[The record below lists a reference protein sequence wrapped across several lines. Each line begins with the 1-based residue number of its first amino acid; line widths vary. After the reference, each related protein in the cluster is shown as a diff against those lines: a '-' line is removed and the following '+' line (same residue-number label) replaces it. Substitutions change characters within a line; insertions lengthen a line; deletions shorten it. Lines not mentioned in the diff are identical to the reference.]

1 MATNPVAV
9 DNQDA
14 KWIHRDKLTQI
25 EIQEYI
31 DRGILPPAELLNRI
45 GQRGEHLRSKQARSP
60 DNNNFIDIKRQRIKS
75 PELLPDPPGD
85 EDEPFV
91 PADPRTPAEIA
102 QDPYEVG
109 GSRNMPKLRASSSKI
124 PLATASPLPIPIEHI
139 ERDTLLRRK
148 REISNDWDNEQTSPF
163 GIRSRSESIG
173 SQVLLDDEF
182 LNGSMSPQR
191 SSSRS
196 QDQPKVRVPPNSSK
210 ITNGKQ
216 RTSSGTM
223 RAVSGNARP
232 GTRNGTGDRPRTAV
246 NRPEGDPP
254 WMDQIYQPDPMLPPD
269 QQMLPTHAK
278 RLRAEQWEREGKTG
292 VIYDRELSPVQ
303 IYSKVERSSP
313 IEKNKAPNEAQP
325 LSQASNNPSWP
336 LKSTNTP
343 ELPKSPNTEHA
354 GYSTMPK
361 VQTTPII
368 GALPSPRLQSKPEQ
382 QLQLEL
388 EKEEPKRRN
397 CGCCVVM

>member
-1 MATNPVAV
+1 MTTNPLVV

-31 DRGILPPAELLNRI
+31 DRGMNPPAELLNRV
-45 GQRGEHLRSKQARSP
+45 GQRREYLRSKQARSP
-60 DNNNFIDIKRQRIKS
+60 DKNDIIDIERQRIKS
-75 PELLPDPPGD
+75 PELSPDSPDD

-102 QDPYEVG
+102 RDPYEGG
-109 GSRNMPKLRASSSKI
+109 GSHNMPKLRASSSKI

-139 ERDTLLRRK
+139 ERDTPLRRK
-148 REISNDWDNEQTSPF
+148 REISNDWDNEHTSPF

-173 SQVLLDDEF
+173 SQILLDDDL

-191 SSSRS
+191 SLSKS
-196 QDQPKVRVPPNSSK
+196 QDQPKVRVPPNSTK
-210 ITNGKQ
+210 IANGKQ

-232 GTRNGTGDRPRTAV
+232 GTRNGTGDRPRTAA

-278 RLRAEQWEREGKTG
+278 RIRAEQWEKEGKTG
-292 VIYDRELSPVQ
+292 MIYDRELSPVQ
-303 IYSKVERSSP
+303 VYNKGEASP
-313 IEKNKAPNEAQP
+313 PIGKNKAPNEPQSLP
-325 LSQASNNPSWP
+325 QASNNPPWP
-336 LKSTNTP
+336 LKSIDTS
-343 ELPKSPNTEHA
+343 ELPKSPNPEHA

-382 QLQLEL
+382 QLQLEP
-388 EKEEPKRRN
+388 EKEESQKRN